1 MEWALYIIVA
11 VLCFCMVRQYWY
23 NVVFAKSI
31 KKLIEQ
37 VTRNSVS
44 DLFMNSQD
52 LSEASLH
59 DPRNEEFARYYK
71 VIEADHVHAK
81 RGWPRGTW
89 MVASKFGE
97 VLKRGTLYVKNKE
110 EDK

>member
-1 MEWALYIIVA
+1 MERVLCILVA
-11 VLCFCMVRQYWY
+11 VLCMCAVRQYFY

-59 DPRNEEFARYYK
+59 DTRNEEFARYYR

-89 MVASKFGE
+89 MVANKFGE
-97 VLKRGTLYVKNKE
+97 VLKRGTVYVKNKE
-110 EDK
+110 EGK

>member
-1 MEWALYIIVA
+1 LTVESILGIIAA
-11 VLCFCMVRQYWY
+11 VLCFCVIRQYYY
-23 NVVFAKSI
+23 NMVFAKSI
-31 KKLIEQ
+31 KKLIET
-37 VTRNSVS
+37 VTRDSVS

-71 VIEADHVHAK
+71 VIEAEHVHAK

-89 MVASKFGE
+89 MASNKFGE
-97 VLKRGTLYVKNKE
+97 VIKRGTLYVE
-110 EDK
+110 RLQQ